1 MATSSPVK
9 IKGNVQVDGNAR
21 PSVRTARSLPSGEK
35 RKPPIFVMMAG
46 CDTCGQ
52 VHIIQFRNKREFLD
66 AYCPNEQQPIYLS
79 AKGKEKV
86 WREFQNDL
94 MAGAVAG

>member
-21 PSVRTARSLPSGEK
+21 PSERIRC
-35 RKPPIFVMMAG
+35 KPPIFVMMAG
-46 CDTCGQ
+46 CDACGQ
-52 VHIIQFRNKREFLD
+52 IHIIQFSNKREFLE

-79 AKGKEKV
+79 VKGKEKV
-86 WREFQNDL
+86 WREFQKDIFDN
-94 MAGAVAG
+94 AVAV